1 MMGAGRGKNSAPF
14 LSDDSNH
21 LRDATESLE
30 SVSIQPFLVT
40 SEGCDNRDAKIHV
53 YRKRQKS
60 DSSWEFLRIE
70 NKQIKTVPSYSY
82 G

>member
-1 MMGAGRGKNSAPF
+1 MGAGQGRAGREGGEFCPL

-21 LRDATESLE
+21 FGDTTESLT

-40 SEGCDNRDAKIHV
+40 SECCDNREIKIHV

-60 DSSWEFLRIE
+60 DSS
-70 NKQIKTVPSYSY
+70 
-82 G
+82 